1 MKRGGTRAPR
11 DVPSMTLVI
20 TGSPLARVT
29 ASGISREQRDR
40 RRSVM
45 TRLKRRE
52 NEAEVFALRKALDR
66 RGS

>member
-1 MKRGGTRAPR
+1 
-11 DVPSMTLVI
+11 MTLVI

-29 ASGISREQRDR
+29 ASGISQEQRDR

-45 TRLKRRE
+45 TRVKRRE
-52 NEAEVFALRKALDR
+52 NEAEVSALREALDR